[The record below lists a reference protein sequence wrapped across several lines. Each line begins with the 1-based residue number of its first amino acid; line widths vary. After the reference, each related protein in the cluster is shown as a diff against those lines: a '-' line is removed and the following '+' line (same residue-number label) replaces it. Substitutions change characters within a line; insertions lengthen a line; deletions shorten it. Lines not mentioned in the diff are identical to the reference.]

1 MIIRAHA
8 KNWTILRQGFPW
20 LLDQSVNNY
29 LRSNLNKLFTKLVYT
44 LTKHGHGDGF
54 ESFAGPYCLGS
65 IFLVT
70 SGLIAAATS
79 QYQT

>member
-1 MIIRAHA
+1 MA
-8 KNWTILRQGFPW
+8 
-20 LLDQSVNNY
+20 LDQSVNNY

-70 SGLIAAATS
+70 SGLITAATS
-79 QYQT
+79 QYQTTLQVVLATKLLFLN